1 MKTTLP
7 ARAGVAAL
15 ALTLLAVHAASAL
28 TIESTFDAG
37 LEGWTTS
44 VGGEL
49 TFVANGGNP
58 GGFLQ
63 QTDIDLSDMFVMA
76 PASFLGDLSAF
87 LNGSLSFDARQV
99 SGAGE
104 KYAPFG
110 FVTLFNGGNAVS
122 ADIAGAGAPSTDWTT
137 FSVNL
142 TPAGFQTTP
151 EALAAVLSNVT
162 IIAVQLESQIG
173 VVEATGMDNFRLVS
187 AVPEPATLAMG
198 AAGALCALAVGR
210 RNRRAITGKR

>member
-7 ARAGVAAL
+7 SRAGVAAL
-15 ALTLLAVHAASAL
+15 ALTLLAVHSASAL
-28 TIESTFDAG
+28 TMESTFDTG

-49 TFVANGGNP
+49 AFVATGGNP

-63 QTDIDLSDMFVMA
+63 QTDTDLSDMFVNA
-76 PASFLGDLSAF
+76 PAKFLGDLSEF
-87 LNGSLSFDARQV
+87 LNGTLSFDARQV

-142 TPAGFQTTP
+142 DPAGFQTTP

-162 IIAVQLESQIG
+162 MITVELESQIG

-187 AVPEPATLAMG
+187 AVPEPSTLFLG
-198 AAGALCALAVGR
+198 SFGLCVALWMR
-210 RNRRAITGKR
+210 RGSL

>member
-7 ARAGVAAL
+7 SRAGVAAL
-15 ALTLLAVHAASAL
+15 ALTLLAVHASSAL

-49 TFVANGGNP
+49 TFVGTGGNP

-63 QTDIDLSDMFVMA
+63 QTDIDLSDMFVSA
-76 PASFLGDLSAF
+76 PANFLGNLSAF

-122 ADIAGAGAPSTDWTT
+122 TDIAGADAPSSDWST
-137 FSVNL
+137 FSINL
-142 TPAGFQTTP
+142 DPAGFQTTP

-162 IIAVQLESQIG
+162 LIAVQLESQIG
-173 VVEATGMDNFRLVS
+173 VVEVTGMDNFRLVS
-187 AVPEPATLAMG
+187 AVPEPSTLLLG
-198 AAGALCALAVGR
+198 SFGLSVALWMR
-210 RNRRAITGKR
+210 RDSL

>member
-7 ARAGVAAL
+7 SRASIAAL
-15 ALTLLAVHAASAL
+15 ALTLIAVQAASAL
-28 TIESTFDAG
+28 TMQSTFDAG
-37 LEGWTTS
+37 LEGWTSS

-49 TFVANGGNP
+49 AFVGTGGNP

-63 QTDIDLSDMFVMA
+63 QTDTDLSDMFVMA
-76 PASFLGDLSAF
+76 PASFLGDLSGF

-110 FVTLFNGGNAVS
+110 FVTIFNGGNAVS
-122 ADIAGAGAPSTDWTT
+122 ADIAGANAPSSDWNT

-142 TPAGFQTTP
+142 DAAGFETTP

-162 IIAVQLESQIG
+162 MIAVQLVSKFG
-173 VVEATGMDNFRLVS
+173 VVEATGMDNFRIVS
-187 AVPEPATLAMG
+187 GVPEPSTLLLG
-198 AAGALCALAVGR
+198 GFGLGLALWTR
-210 RNRRAITGKR
+210 RGSR

>member
-7 ARAGVAAL
+7 SRPVIAAL

-28 TIESTFDAG
+28 TLESTFDAG

-49 TFVANGGNP
+49 AFVATGGNP

-63 QTDIDLSDMFVMA
+63 QTDTDLSDMFVNA
-76 PASFLGDLSAF
+76 PANFLGDLSAF
-87 LNGSLSFDARQV
+87 LHGTLSFDARQV

-122 ADIAGAGAPSTDWTT
+122 VDIAGAEAPSSDWTT
-137 FSVNL
+137 FSVKL
-142 TPAGFQTTP
+142 DAAGFETTP

-162 IIAVQLESQIG
+162 MIAVELESQIG
-173 VVEATGMDNFRLVS
+173 VVEATGMDNFRLTT
-187 AVPEPATLAMG
+187 AVPEPSTLILG
-198 AAGALCALAVGR
+198 AVGALGAMLTR
-210 RNRRAITGKR
+210 PQRTKTRN

>member
-7 ARAGVAAL
+7 SRAGVAAL

-28 TIESTFDAG
+28 TIESTFDTG

-49 TFVANGGNP
+49 TFVATGGNP

-63 QTDIDLSDMFVMA
+63 QTDIDLSDMFVSA
-76 PASFLGDLSAF
+76 PANFLGNLSAF

-122 ADIAGAGAPSTDWTT
+122 ADIAGADAPSSDWST
-137 FSVNL
+137 FSINL
-142 TPAGFQTTP
+142 DPAGFQTTP

-162 IIAVQLESQIG
+162 LIAVQLESQIG
-173 VVEATGMDNFRLVS
+173 VVEVTGMDNFRLVS
-187 AVPEPATLAMG
+187 AVPEPSTLLLG
-198 AAGALCALAVGR
+198 SFGLGVALCLR
-210 RNRRAITGKR
+210 RGSL

>member
-7 ARAGVAAL
+7 SRAGIAAL
-15 ALTLLAVHAASAL
+15 ALTLLAVHSASAL
-28 TIESTFDAG
+28 TMESTFDAG

-49 TFVANGGNP
+49 AFVATGGNP

-63 QTDIDLSDMFVMA
+63 QTDTDLSDMFVMA
-76 PASFLGDLSAF
+76 PPSFLGDLSAF

-122 ADIAGAGAPSTDWTT
+122 ADIAGADAPSSDWST

-142 TPAGFQTTP
+142 DAAGFQTTP

-162 IIAVQLESQIG
+162 MITVELESQIG

-187 AVPEPATLAMG
+187 AVPEPSTLLLG
-198 AAGALCALAVGR
+198 SFGLCVALWMR
-210 RNRRAITGKR
+210 RGSL